1 MILDILEFEGGRESL
16 LLAILAITASLL
28 MLIVPGSFLVLFI
41 QLAAAAMLFLGL
53 TMLIGF
59 FRRGA
64 DRRAVTLLVGATV
77 IALSIPLFISAVAFS
92 RFVPLL
98 FGILLQLHAIQNV
111 MAAWSQ
117 RRGERSE
124 LAFRIVFAAVDEA
137 LAISIFAAGVD
148 ASIETIRFLGGFL
161 LLDFVLYLALKHRRH
176 MGGLNEKI
184 YSLYEKLF
192 HTLRETAFSP
202 LVDLKNM
209 FSYMLGFDEQ
219 FYFDFLL
226 NFLDTS
232 FAGIV
237 FSLEAKD
244 SYSSQH
250 SRRVAKMCANLARVM
265 KLSPEQERKAEIT
278 ASIHDIGKIGIPD
291 AVLLAPRRLTDDE
304 FATMKRHTTIGAEI
318 VEKMLTSSE
327 ERLHMALGRD
337 EALRRNLG
345 EIISGIRNHHE
356 RWDGRGYPDGLKGE
370 EIPMLARMIALCDT
384 TDAML
389 SNRVY
394 RRHLDEETCKA
405 EIEKNRGIM
414 YDPALAELY
423 LQHWDEIVGDLYH
436 NNVEAQGL
444 PETAE
449 PRA

>member
-1 MILDILEFEGGRESL
+1 M
-16 LLAILAITASLL
+16 LLAVLAITAALL
-28 MLIVPGSFLVLFI
+28 MLIVPESFLVLFI

-64 DRRAVTLLVGATV
+64 DRRPVTLLVGAAV
-77 IALSIPLFISAVAFS
+77 IALSIPLFVNAVVFS

-98 FGILLQLHAIQNV
+98 FGLLLQLHAIQNAV
-111 MAAWSQ
+111 AVWSL

-124 LAFRIVFAAVDEA
+124 LAFRLVFAAVDET
-137 LAISIFAAGVD
+137 LVVCIFSAGIG
-148 ASIETIRFLGGFL
+148 ASIDTIRLLGGFL
-161 LLDFVLYLALKHRRH
+161 LLDFVLYLALKHRQQL
-176 MGGLNEKI
+176 GGINERI

-232 FAGIV
+232 FSGIV

-250 SRRVAKMCANLARVM
+250 SRRVAQMCANLARVM

-291 AVLLAPRRLTDDE
+291 AVLLAPRRLTDTE
-304 FATMKRHTTIGAEI
+304 YATMKTHTAIGAEI

-327 ERLHMALGRD
+327 ARLHVEFGRD

-370 EIPMLARMIALCDT
+370 EIPRLARMIALCDT

-423 LQHWDEIVGDLYH
+423 LQHWDEIVGDLYR

-449 PRA
+449 TTA

>member
-1 MILDILEFEGGRESL
+1 M

-28 MLIVPGSFLVLFI
+28 MLIVPESFLTLFI
-41 QLAAAAMLFLGL
+41 QLAAAAVLFLGL
-53 TMLIGF
+53 TMVIGY

-64 DRRAVTLLVGATV
+64 DRRSVTLLVGGAA
-77 IALSIPLFISAVAFS
+77 IALSIPLFVYAPAFS

-98 FGILLQLHAIQNV
+98 FGILLQLHAIQNGY
-111 MAAWSQ
+111 AAWTQ
-117 RRGERSE
+117 RRGDRSE
-124 LAFRIVFAAVDEA
+124 LAFRLAFAAVDEV
-137 LAISIFAAGVD
+137 LVICIFAAGID
-148 ASIETIRFLGGFL
+148 ASDSTIRLLGGFL
-161 LLDFVLYLALKHRRH
+161 LLDFVLYLALKHRQH
-176 MGGLNEKI
+176 LGGLNEKL

-192 HTLRETAFSP
+192 RALRETAFSP

-209 FSYMLGFDEQ
+209 FGYMLGFDEQ
-219 FYFDFLL
+219 YYFDFLL

-250 SRRVAKMCANLARVM
+250 SRRVAKMCAALARVM
-265 KLSPEQERKAEIT
+265 NLSPEQERKAEIT

-291 AVLLAPRRLTDDE
+291 AVLLAPRRLTDEE
-304 FATMKRHTTIGAEI
+304 FATMKRHPVIGAEI

-327 ERLHMALGRD
+327 ERLHVDLGRD
-337 EALRRNLG
+337 ETIRRNIG
-345 EIISGIRNHHE
+345 EILSGIRNHHE
-356 RWDGRGYPDGLKGE
+356 RWDGRGYPDGLQGE

-394 RRHLDEETCKA
+394 RRHLDEETCRA
-405 EIEKNRGIM
+405 EIEKNRGVM
-414 YDPALAELY
+414 YDPVLAELY
-423 LQHWDEIVGDLYH
+423 LRHWDEIVGDLYH
-436 NNVEAQGL
+436 DNVEAQGL

-449 PRA
+449 TKG